1 MSAQQLKA
9 HDQAVEKFNK
19 HLSVDLVRKSNVIH
33 VAYTA
38 SDPRTA
44 SETLGRLLSAFL
56 AKQQEIGHPPGT
68 AKFFASEADRYK
80 KDLDVALQQLSDYQ
94 QKQRLVSLSDREQ
107 SLDRDLTQAQN
118 ELRSTDAQI
127 SEVSQRLGEQV
138 HQLKGV
144 SPRQETVQR
153 TIPNDYSVE
162 RLNTLL
168 AELQNKRT
176 TLLTQFNPSDRLVQ
190 EVDQQ
195 IVNTNAALKNAQK
208 MRSEEHSS
216 DVNPVWQ
223 QVTGSIVQNQSE
235 RKALQGRHD
244 ELVRQIDQLQSELS
258 GVEEATVS
266 FTTLRQRVTDL
277 ENNYQLYTQK
287 RDEAQIADAMD
298 ESKLLD
304 VAVAQSPT
312 FAITPFRPKPV
323 TNLIFGTFT
332 AVFLASFMVFF
343 AETGRATIATPRELA
358 KLSRYPLLATV
369 PLDLNAF
376 HGPEERSVDSARL
389 SIILAPEANEEQEL
403 RSVFAKETKAS

>member
-1 MSAQQLKA
+1 M
-9 HDQAVEKFNK
+9 
-19 HLSVDLVRKSNVIH
+19 
-33 VAYTA
+33 
-38 SDPRTA
+38 
-44 SETLGRLLSAFL
+44 
-56 AKQQEIGHPPGT
+56 
-68 AKFFASEADRYK
+68 
-80 KDLDVALQQLSDYQ
+80 
-94 QKQRLVSLSDREQ
+94 
-107 SLDRDLTQAQN
+107 
-118 ELRSTDAQI
+118 
-127 SEVSQRLGEQV
+127 
-138 HQLKGV
+138 
-144 SPRQETVQR
+144 
-153 TIPNDYSVE
+153 
-162 RLNTLL
+162 
-168 AELQNKRT
+168 
-176 TLLTQFNPSDRLVQ
+176 
-190 EVDQQ
+190 
-195 IVNTNAALKNAQK
+195 
-208 MRSEEHSS
+208 
-216 DVNPVWQ
+216 
-223 QVTGSIVQNQSE
+223 QNQSE

-389 SIILAPEANEEQEL
+389 SIILARRQMKNRNCAASL
-403 RSVFAKETKAS
+403 RRRPKRHE